1 VPEPLAPT
9 PTDVKRFVALQLGV
23 TLVFAVLVVLVFG
36 RDGDPGAR
44 WWAALALIALV
55 FGAAALVSRWWSGAR
70 SLPVDDP
77 APRGTAMRRLS
88 SHIARA
94 FLVLEIPLVVSA
106 VLGLSGL
113 IGGVVMVV
121 AVVPALAALGF
132 GTWPT
137 RRNVDRFAAALESDG
152 ADSGLREAFGR

>member
-1 VPEPLAPT
+1 M
-9 PTDVKRFVALQLGV
+9 KRFVALQLGV
-23 TLVFAVLVVLVFG
+23 TAVFAVLVVAVFG

-55 FGAAALVSRWWSGAR
+55 FAATALVSRWWSGAG
-70 SLPVDDP
+70 SLPADEP
-77 APRGTAMRRLS
+77 APQGTAMRRLS

-94 FLVLEIPLVVSA
+94 FLVLEVPLVVSA

-113 IGGVVMVV
+113 IGGLVLLV
-121 AVVPALAALGF
+121 AVVPALAALTF

-137 RRNVDRFAAALESDG
+137 RRNVDRFATALERDG
-152 ADSGLREAFGR
+152 ADSGLREAFAR